1 MVCRGNPPAVAAS
14 HGVLGVAGGGDDILV
29 DRQNHL
35 GVGDGP
41 SPGLGGAET
50 SDSASDYD
58 PSLRQTQRASLRL
71 S

>member
-1 MVCRGNPPAVAAS
+1 MVCRGNPLAVAAS
-14 HGVLGVAGGGDDILV
+14 HDVLGVAGGGYDILV

-50 SDSASDYD
+50 SDSAEGQGFE
-58 PSLRQTQRASLRL
+58 SLSSTEFF
-71 S
+71 